1 MTILLT
7 DDQVMELI
15 TIDEVLPV
23 VENMFMQEGK
33 GLVTEAPREKI
44 QAGPSYLAYMGGA
57 NNYQERMGMKVYSHC
72 GDNLQFYV
80 ILFDSVSG
88 ELLLLTRADSLG
100 RLRTAATSAIGAK
113 HLSNSDSNTIGIIGS
128 GYQASAQLEAMCK
141 VRKIEKVLVYS
152 RTKEHCVNFSQEM
165 STRLGIPVKPC
176 LSSQEAVSDADIVIT
191 VTTTDSPVIHHDWLK
206 TGTTVIAPGNA
217 RWNAQEIDFKTIQN
231 CDLIAVDTVEGCK
244 TEAGELMAAS
254 EKGLFKW
261 EQVSELSSIVS
272 GESSGRLSQE
282 QLILFKF
289 VGMGPLDVVTA
300 QLIYEKAVA
309 NKVGTNVTL

>member
-7 DDQVMELI
+7 DDQVMELT

-33 GLVTEAPREKI
+33 GLVTEVPRERI

-113 HLSNSDSNTIGIIGS
+113 HLSNSDSNTIAIIGS

-141 VRKIEKVLVYS
+141 VREIEKVLVYS

-165 STRLGIPVKPC
+165 SIRLGIPVKPC

-191 VTTTDSPVIHHDWLK
+191 ITTTDSPVIHHDWLK
-206 TGTTVIAPGNA
+206 PGTTVIAPGNA
-217 RWNAQEIDFKTIQN
+217 RWNAQEIDFETIQN
-231 CDLIAVDTVEGCK
+231 SDLIAVDTVEGCK
-244 TEAGELMAAS
+244 TEAGELMAAA

-261 EQVSELSSIVS
+261 EQVKELSSIVS

-300 QLIYEKAVA
+300 QLLYEKAVA